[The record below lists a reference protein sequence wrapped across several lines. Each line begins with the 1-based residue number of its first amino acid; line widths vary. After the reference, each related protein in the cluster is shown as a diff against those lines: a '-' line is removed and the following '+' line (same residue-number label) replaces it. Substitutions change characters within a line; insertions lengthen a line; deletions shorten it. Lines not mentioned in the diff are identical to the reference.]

1 MGEQVGIGT
10 TDAPGGA
17 GVGIGI
23 VGLGVISRQYLD
35 TLAGHP
41 GVRVAAVT
49 DLDRARA
56 ETVAAG
62 LPGARVAPDLEA
74 LVADDEVSVVLDL
87 TTPGVHAHVA
97 KACAAAGVDRY
108 GEKPLAVDLAASRDV
123 MAAATAAGTRV
134 GCAPD
139 TVLGTGVQTARAA
152 VAQGRIGTPT
162 AAVATWV
169 SPGHEAWHPQP
180 DFYYAPG
187 GGPLL
192 DMGPYYLTSM
202 VQILGPVAWV
212 QGAATRSRD
221 ERTIAS
227 GPRAGE
233 RVPVQ
238 VATHVTGV
246 LAHAS
251 GALSTVT
258 MSFDAVGSHS
268 RPIEVHGT
276 AGSLVV
282 PDPNR
287 FDGDVEL
294 RALGAREWEVLPPS
308 AGFEGAGRG
317 IGLLEMVGAAG
328 LGDAPSTPRA
338 GGDVGLHVMEIMT
351 GLLDS
356 VDDGGRVAMT
366 TAPAVPPLVPLT
378 AARAWHGGGR
388 VVAG

>member
-1 MGEQVGIGT
+1 VGEPLTEQGTMGRGI
-10 TDAPGGA
+10 
-17 GVGIGI
+17 GIGI

-41 GVRVAAVT
+41 RARVAAVT
-49 DLDRARA
+49 DLDRSRA
-56 ETVAAG
+56 EAVAAQ
-62 LPGARVAPDLEA
+62 LPGARVAADLDA
-74 LVADDEVSVVLDL
+74 LVADPDVQVVLDL

-97 KACAAAGVDRY
+97 TACTAAGVDRY
-108 GEKPLAVDLAASRDV
+108 GEKPLAVDLAASREV
-123 MAAATAAGTRV
+123 MAAATAAGTRT

-152 VAQGRIGTPT
+152 VADGRIGTPT

-169 SPGHEAWHPQP
+169 APGHELWHPNP
-180 DFYYAPG
+180 DFYYARG

-192 DMGPYYLTSM
+192 DMGPYYLTSL

-212 QGAATRSRD
+212 QGAASRSRD
-221 ERTIAS
+221 ERTIGS

-233 RVPVQ
+233 RVPVE

-246 LAHAS
+246 LGHAS

-258 MSFDAVGSHS
+258 VSFDAVGSYA

-294 RALGAREWEVLPPS
+294 RTLDGGEWEVLPPS
-308 AGFEGAGRG
+308 AGFVGAGRG

-328 LGDAPSTPRA
+328 LGAAPASPRA
-338 GGDVGLHVMEIMT
+338 GGDIGLHVMEVMT

-356 VDDGGRVAMT
+356 ADSGRRVEIA

-378 AARAWHGGGR
+378 AEATWHGGRAEG
-388 VVAG
+388 AA

>member
-1 MGEQVGIGT
+1 MGEPLNDQG
-10 TDAPGGA
+10 
-17 GVGIGI
+17 GIGI

-49 DLDRARA
+49 DLDRSRA
-56 ETVAAG
+56 EAVAAE
-62 LPGARVAPDLEA
+62 LPGARVAADLDA
-74 LVADDEVSVVLDL
+74 LVADDDVRLVLDL

-108 GEKPLAVDLAASRDV
+108 GEKPLAADLAASRDV

-152 VAQGRIGTPT
+152 VAEGRIGTPT

-169 SPGHEAWHPQP
+169 SPGHEAWHPHP
-180 DFYYAPG
+180 DFYYAVG

-192 DMGPYYLTSM
+192 DMGPYYLTSL

-212 QGAATRSRD
+212 QGASSRSRD

-233 RVPVQ
+233 RVPVE

-246 LAHAS
+246 LGHAS

-258 MSFDAVGSHS
+258 VSFDAVGSHA
-268 RPIEVHGT
+268 RHIEVHGT
-276 AGSLVV
+276 EGSLVV
-282 PDPNR
+282 PNPNN

-294 RALGAREWEVLPPS
+294 RELGGKEWEVLPPS
-308 AGFEGAGRG
+308 AGFVGSGRG
-317 IGLLEMVGAAG
+317 VGLLEMVGAVG
-328 LGDAPSTPRA
+328 LGDAPASPRA
-338 GGDVGLHVMEIMT
+338 GGDVALHVMEVMT

-356 VDDGGRVAMT
+356 AGSGARVAMT
-366 TAPAVPPLVPLT
+366 TAPAVPPVVPLT
-378 AARAWHGGGR
+378 LTDVWRG
-388 VVAG
+388 

>member
-1 MGEQVGIGT
+1 MGEPVNEASGE
-10 TDAPGGA
+10 
-17 GVGIGI
+17 VGIGI

-41 GVRVAAVT
+41 RARVVAVT

-56 ETVAAG
+56 EAVAAE
-62 LPGARVAPDLEA
+62 LPGARVAPDLDA

-108 GEKPLAVDLAASRDV
+108 GEKPLAVDLEASREV
-123 MAAATAAGTRV
+123 MAAAQAAGTRV

-152 VAQGRIGTPT
+152 VAEGRIGTPT

-192 DMGPYYLTSM
+192 DMGPYYLTSL

-212 QGAATRSRD
+212 QGAASRSRD

-246 LAHAS
+246 LGHAS

-258 MSFDAVGSHS
+258 VSFDAVGSHS

-276 AGSLVV
+276 EGSLVV

-294 RALGAREWEVLPPS
+294 RTLGGREWEVLPPS

-317 IGLLEMVGAAG
+317 VGLLEMVGAAG
-328 LGDAPSTPRA
+328 LGDAPPAPRA

-356 VDDGGRVAMT
+356 ADSGRRVELT
-366 TAPAVPPLVPLT
+366 SAPEVPPLVPLT
-378 AARAWHGGGR
+378 SEAAWHGGRG
-388 VVAG
+388 AGAV